1 MHALGL
7 PSRFAP
13 RRSPKRLSFVLPNHL
28 SRHILR
34 EGCLF
39 LLAAVFAVL
48 VSSPQAA
55 HASSLLSRSPAKV
68 VATITNAS
76 SQPRLRPAKVGQL
89 RPLIPLGGLP
99 MFPAVL
105 LWFPETDHLS
115 DVQVVGVQSEPG
127 NPDSKPYRWLRIGI
141 LVLFGMGLLGML
153 FG

>member
-1 MHALGL
+1 
-7 PSRFAP
+7 
-13 RRSPKRLSFVLPNHL
+13 
-28 SRHILR
+28 
-34 EGCLF
+34 
-39 LLAAVFAVL
+39 
-48 VSSPQAA
+48 
-55 HASSLLSRSPAKV
+55 
-68 VATITNAS
+68 VAE
-76 SQPRLRPAKVGQL
+76 L